1 MMGLLNL
8 DRLIGLVIGF
18 ILSWAVLAAV
28 NQFVWLPAARNE
40 GRDIERAAV
49 LKQAM
54 KNIEQRGKT
63 NAEIRVLNDGALCRE
78 LGGIWVPENN
88 VCE

>member
-40 GRDIERAAV
+40 GRDIERAATLQKSIEL
-49 LKQAM
+49 LKQ
-54 KNIEQRGKT
+54 RGAT
-63 NAEIRVLNDGALCRE
+63 NAEIRTLDPGALCVR
-78 LGGIWVPENN
+78 LGGEWVQNN
-88 VCE
+88 CQ